1 MSEETEDFDIVVD
14 TLQKTID
21 KFQKMIRDNIRA
33 DMFNLMD
40 EIRIEQITQLEKAIN
55 MWESTKN
62 V

>member
-40 EIRIEQITQLEKAIN
+40 EIRIEQITQLEKAIK
-55 MWESTKN
+55 MWERAKN

>member
-1 MSEETEDFDIVVD
+1 MSEETDDFDIVVD

-40 EIRIEQITQLEKAIN
+40 EIRIEQITQLEKAIK
-55 MWESTKN
+55 MWESAKN
-62 V
+62 G

>member
-14 TLQKTID
+14 TLQQTID

-40 EIRIEQITQLEKAIN
+40 EIRIEQITQLEKAIK
-55 MWESTKN
+55 MWESAKN
-62 V
+62 G

>member
-21 KFQKMIRDNIRA
+21 KFQKMIRDNIRT

-40 EIRIEQITQLEKAIN
+40 EIRIEQITQLEKAIK
-55 MWESTKN
+55 MWESAKN